1 MHHITLQGE
10 DTPIAVG
17 KIVCLARNYVAHAE
31 ELGNEVPSDPV
42 LFIKPATSIIKD
54 SEAVVIPDYS
64 DDCHHEVELA
74 VLIGK
79 TASKVTAEDAMNYVS
94 GYGIAIDMTL
104 RDTQAMLK
112 EKGYPWELAKGF
124 DTSCPLS
131 NFVPADQIK
140 DPHDLAIRLQV
151 NDEVRQDANTG
162 LMIRRIPETIAAIT
176 RAFTL
181 EPGDL
186 ILTGTPAGVGRVVA
200 GDRMFTEI
208 EGIGT
213 LTVNVK

>member
-1 MHHITLQGE
+1 MHQIILQGQSQ
-10 DTPIAVG
+10 PITVG
-17 KIVCLARNYVAHAE
+17 KIVCLARNYVAHAK

-42 LFIKPATSIIKD
+42 LFIKPSTSMIMD
-54 SEAVVIPDYS
+54 GDAVVIPDYS

-74 VLIGK
+74 VLIGRK
-79 TASKVTAEDAMNYVS
+79 AWQVAADEAMAYVS

-131 NFVPADQIK
+131 NFVPADQIN

-200 GDRMFTEI
+200 GDRMVAEI

-213 LTVNVK
+213 LQVDVR

>member
-1 MHHITLQGE
+1 MHTIKLQGQ
-10 DTPIAVG
+10 DQPVAVG

-42 LFIKPATSIIKD
+42 LFIKPATSVIKQG
-54 SEAVVIPDYS
+54 EAVVIPEYS
-64 DDCHHEVELA
+64 NDCHHEVELA
-74 VLIGK
+74 VLIGRK
-79 TASKVTAEDAMNYVS
+79 AWKVSADEAMDYVS

-104 RDTQAMLK
+104 RDTQAVLK

-131 NFVPADQIK
+131 DFVPAAQIN

-151 NDEVRQDANTG
+151 NDETRQDANTG

-200 GDRMFTEI
+200 GDRMFAEI
-208 EGIGT
+208 EGIGS
-213 LTVNVK
+213 LQVAVQ